1 MNQYDRPMILVVDD
15 ESILGT
21 HLCAVLE
28 RAGYQAVSLLSG
40 QECFNWFA
48 NHGAPDLVIMDINL
62 GDDSLNGPEVIRKI
76 QSEYEVPVVLHSA
89 YTDKKTLEQTRN
101 MAQYGYIHKVPGNSE
116 LVIATV
122 DLALKLY
129 RTEKELK
136 HQKVQYQDLSGHLQ
150 DLQDNLKTYLAREIH
165 DDLGQSL
172 TALKIN
178 LSFLKGHCKNPDCV
192 EILDTMKDILNKT
205 VQKTRQLIEQ
215 LRPPEVEST
224 GISEILE
231 WHCRDFSRDFQV
243 QVDFNGLEHEPDIP
257 MDAKLAIYRIVQEA
271 LTNGAHHGKAKVLTV
286 EINDLGSSGLM
297 ITIEDDG
304 TGLATEETSTNHFGI
319 LGMEER
325 ARRLGGTIDFS
336 TKPGE
341 GTRVSLQL
349 PNQIQEV
356 AGV

>member
-1 MNQYDRPMILVVDD
+1 MNQPTSPMILVVDD

-21 HLCAVLE
+21 HLCTVLE
-28 RAGYQAVSLLSG
+28 RVGYRAVPLLSG
-40 QECFNWFA
+40 QECFDWFA
-48 NHGAPDLVIMDINL
+48 EHGAPDLVIMDINL

-76 QSEYEVPVVLHSA
+76 QSEYDVPVVLHSA

-129 RTEKELK
+129 RTETELK
-136 HQKVQYQDLSGHLQ
+136 HQKEQYQDLSGHLQ

-172 TALKIN
+172 TALKFN
-178 LSFLKGHCKNPDCV
+178 LSFLKGHCSDPDCE
-192 EILDTMKDILNKT
+192 EILSTMKEILNKT
-205 VQKTRQLIEQ
+205 VQKTRQLVEQ
-215 LRPPEVEST
+215 LRPPEVDST
-224 GISEILE
+224 GISEVLE
-231 WHCRDFSRDFQV
+231 WHCRDFARDFHV
-243 QVDFNGLEHEPDIP
+243 QVDFQGPKEEPDLS

-271 LTNGAHHGKAKVLTV
+271 LTNGAHHGKANMLKVAMKYQGD
-286 EINDLGSSGLM
+286 NSLM

-304 TGLATEETSTNHFGI
+304 IGLSAGDTEQNHFGI

-325 ARRLGGTIDFS
+325 ARRLGGTIDIS
-336 TKPGE
+336 TIPRE
-341 GTRVSLQL
+341 GTRVSLQI
-349 PNQIQEV
+349 PQQNNEDNSV
-356 AGV
+356 